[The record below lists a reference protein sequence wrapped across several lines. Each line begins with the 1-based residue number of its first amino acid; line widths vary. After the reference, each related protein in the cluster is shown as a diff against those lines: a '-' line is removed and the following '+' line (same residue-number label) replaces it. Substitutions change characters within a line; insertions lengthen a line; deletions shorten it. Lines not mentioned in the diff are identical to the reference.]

1 MPKTTKAMHEP
12 RAAEAVLAG
21 DAAKA
26 LGIGVQTLH
35 FYEREGLIAPAPRS
49 ATGYR
54 LYSPEVVERVRF
66 VRKAQ
71 ALGLPLDEVKEVLR
85 LSDHGG
91 CPCGHVQEAL
101 TSKLAEVDERLK
113 ELRNFRK
120 ELAGLVAR
128 SAVLRSNKMGAAVC
142 AIVEH
147 AVLPQ
152 IPAVPTRP
160 LTRRR
165 APTR

>member
-1 MPKTTKAMHEP
+1 MAKATKTMHERP
-12 RAAEAVLAG
+12 AAAPVLAG
-21 DAAKA
+21 EVAKT

-35 FYEREGLIAPAPRS
+35 FYEREGLIARAPRS
-49 ATGYR
+49 AAGYR
-54 LYSPEVVERVRF
+54 LYSPEVIERVRF

-120 ELAGLVAR
+120 ELAALVAR
-128 SAVLRSNKMGAAVC
+128 SADLRSKKAEVAVC

-147 AVLPQ
+147 SVPPRTLPL
-152 IPAVPTRP
+152 PTRP

-165 APTR
+165 TPTR